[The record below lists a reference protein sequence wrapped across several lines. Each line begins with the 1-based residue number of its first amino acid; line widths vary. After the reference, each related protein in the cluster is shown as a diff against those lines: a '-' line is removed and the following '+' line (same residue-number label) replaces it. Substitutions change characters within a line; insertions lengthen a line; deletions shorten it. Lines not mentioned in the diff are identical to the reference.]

1 MSQDRPAAIEV
12 LRTVREFVDSMRTKL
27 SGEDQYHAIV
37 AAYLLGIVER
47 ELSLAPGF
55 DRGEQI
61 ELARFIAAPVN
72 STAPLSELHQ
82 TLCEGIRAGR
92 YDDRFDELIALVL
105 EQTANKVRVVRPDH
119 LDAGDRGTAGK

>member
-55 DRGEQI
+55 DRGSKSS
-61 ELARFIAAPVN
+61 LRA
-72 STAPLSELHQ
+72 LSP
-82 TLCEGIRAGR
+82 
-92 YDDRFDELIALVL
+92 
-105 EQTANKVRVVRPDH
+105 RP
-119 LDAGDRGTAGK
+119 